1 MQNICSK
8 HILTFTPLWI
18 LTTWNRSSRTT
29 LLAPEKWKNW
39 KNGTC
44 KDHCE
49 HWPLCCFACVFA
61 NLLQNSQFP
70 GQEGSSS
77 NRSNMLRLVKLS
89 ITSEF
94 FRGIWLSIWINL
106 AILSE
111 KFAFARCPWRNHDDV
126 LDSLHQTSHVHI
138 CSILMMPMRRYAK
151 ICKADFVCSELSR
164 MPKSKYVIR
173 SLICFDQFNDSTW
186 SIQSLGS
193 WQSVWIFPLFRPV
206 SHDHLLSQW
215 TTTLIYNTTYI

>member
-111 KFAFARCPWRNHDDV
+111 KFAFARCPWRNHDDA
-126 LDSLHQTSHVHI
+126 LDSLHQTSHVHMFY
-138 CSILMMPMRRYAK
+138 SHDANAK
-151 ICKADFVCSELSR
+151 ICKD
-164 MPKSKYVIR
+164 M
-173 SLICFDQFNDSTW
+173 
-186 SIQSLGS
+186 QS
-193 WQSVWIFPLFRPV
+193 WFCLFRAFKNAKKQV
-206 SHDHLLSQW
+206 RD
-215 TTTLIYNTTYI
+215 